1 MYKSILSGAFHGM
14 ESFLVQVE
22 ADISDGLPCMD
33 MIGYLSSEVK
43 ETRERVRVG
52 IKNSG
57 YQLPVKRITINLS
70 PADIRKGGSAFD
82 LPVALALLAASGQMD
97 EISGI
102 ADASRMSG
110 ENEEPEKTGK
120 TGEFLV
126 LGEMGLDGTIKPV
139 KGVFPILMHALDM
152 GISKCI
158 VPIENREE
166 AEAVD
171 GMQVWAVRTL
181 AEAVAVWTGKLDTS
195 GSSDDRNAE
204 AEREKTEKDESGG
217 SRMINREN
225 KKDFADVCGQE
236 MAKRAAEIAAAGFHN
251 LLLVGPPGSGKSM
264 IAERI
269 PTIMPLMSREES
281 IAVTKI
287 CSMAG
292 KLQKGEGMVRQRPFL
307 QPHHTITAQALVG
320 GGNTPMPGIVTLA
333 HRGVLFLDELPEFGR
348 EKLDLLRQP
357 VEDKK
362 IQVIRARYA
371 CTYPSDFLFVGAMN
385 PCPCGYYPDLHKCN
399 CTDQEREK
407 YQKRISGAL
416 LNRLDICAEAGRIEW
431 GQLQKNGNESSAMI
445 AQRVQKAIDRQKKR
459 YKRDN
464 KFNADLTNKETMQF
478 CRMNPGAER
487 ILERTYTKYQLN
499 PRSLFRIRRL
509 ARTIA
514 DLVESD
520 EIKEAHV
527 SEAIALNK
535 GLWHA

>member
-97 EISGI
+97 TISGT
-102 ADASRMSG
+102 
-110 ENEEPEKTGK
+110 E
-120 TGEFLV
+120 EFLV

-139 KGVFPILMHALDM
+139 RGVFPILMYALEM
-152 GISKCI
+152 GIGKCI

-181 AEAVAVWTGKLDTS
+181 AEAVAVWTGKLDAG

-204 AEREKTEKDESGG
+204 AEREKTENDENCG
-217 SRMINREN
+217 SRMINWKN
-225 KKDFADVCGQE
+225 KKDFVDVCGQE

-287 CSMAG
+287 SSMAG
-292 KLQKGEGMVRQRPFL
+292 KLQKGEGMVWQRPFL
-307 QPHHTITAQALVG
+307 QPHHTTTAQALVG
-320 GGNTPMPGIVTLA
+320 GGNMPMPGIVTLA

-362 IQVIRARYA
+362 VQVIRARYA

-399 CTDQEREK
+399 CTDQERER
-407 YQKRISGAL
+407 YQKRVSGAL
-416 LNRLDICAEAGRIEW
+416 LNRLDICAEVGRIEW
-431 GQLQKNGNESSAMI
+431 GQLQKTGNESSAVI
-445 AQRVQKAIDRQKKR
+445 ARRVQKAISRQKKR
-459 YKRDN
+459 YGMDN
-464 KFNADLTNKETMQF
+464 KFNADLTNKETMRY
-478 CRMNPGAER
+478 CGMNPGAEH

-514 DLVESD
+514 DLAESD
-520 EIKEAHV
+520 EIREAHV

-535 GLWHA
+535 GLWHE

>member
-70 PADIRKGGSAFD
+70 PADVRKGGSAFD

-97 EISGI
+97 EAAKM
-102 ADASRMSG
+102 ADAAR
-110 ENEEPEKTGK
+110 ENEEARG
-120 TGEFLV
+120 TGEYLV

-152 GISKCI
+152 GIGKCI

-171 GMQVWAVRTL
+171 GMQVRAVSSL
-181 AEAVAVWTGKLDTS
+181 AEAVSVWTGRQNAG

-204 AEREKTEKDESGG
+204 EEKTENDETVG
-217 SRMINREN
+217 SLVINREN

-292 KLQKGEGMVRQRPFL
+292 KLQKGEGMVWQRPFL

-348 EKLDLLRQP
+348 EKLDLLRRP

-362 IQVIRARYA
+362 VQIIRARYA
-371 CTYPSDFLFVGAMN
+371 CTYPSDFLLVGAMN

-399 CTDQEREK
+399 CTDQERER
-407 YQKRISGAL
+407 YQKRVSGAL
-416 LNRLDICAEAGRIEW
+416 LNRLDICAEVGRIEW
-431 GQLQKNGNESSAMI
+431 GQLQKQGNESSAVI
-445 AQRVQKAIDRQKKR
+445 SKRVQKAINRQKIR
-459 YKRDN
+459 YGMDN
-464 KFNADLTNKETMQF
+464 KFNADLSNEETILY
-478 CRMNPGAER
+478 CGMNAGAER

-514 DLVESD
+514 DLAESD

>member
-70 PADIRKGGSAFD
+70 PADVRKGGSAFD

-97 EISGI
+97 AMTE
-102 ADASRMSG
+102 
-110 ENEEPEKTGK
+110 TGD
-120 TGEFLV
+120 FLV

-139 KGVFPILMHALDM
+139 KGVFPILMHALEM
-152 GISKCI
+152 GIRKCI
-158 VPIENREE
+158 VPIENQKE

-171 GMQVWAVRTL
+171 GMQVRAVSSL
-181 AEAVAVWTGKLDTS
+181 VEAVSVWTGRLDT
-195 GSSDDRNAE
+195 GRSSDARNTG
-204 AEREKTEKDESGG
+204 AEREKAENDETGG
-217 SRMINREN
+217 SRIINREN

-287 CSMAG
+287 SSMAG
-292 KLQKGEGMVRQRPFL
+292 KLQKGEGMVWQRPFL

-320 GGNTPMPGIVTLA
+320 GGTTPMPGIVTLA

-357 VEDKK
+357 IEDKK
-362 IQVIRARYA
+362 VQVIRARYA
-371 CTYPSDFLFVGAMN
+371 CTYPSDFLLVGAMN

-399 CTDQEREK
+399 CTDQERER
-407 YQKRISGAL
+407 YQKRVSGAL
-416 LNRLDICAEAGRIEW
+416 LNRLDICAEVGRIEW
-431 GQLQKNGNESSAMI
+431 GQLQKQGNESSAVI
-445 AQRVQKAIDRQKKR
+445 SQRVQKAINRQKMR
-459 YKRDN
+459 YVIDN
-464 KFNADLTNKETMQF
+464 KFNADLTNEETMQY
-478 CRMNPGAER
+478 CEINAGAER
-487 ILERTYTKYQLN
+487 ILEKTYTKYQLN

-514 DLVESD
+514 DLAESD

-535 GLWHA
+535 GLWHE

>member
-70 PADIRKGGSAFD
+70 PADVRKGGSAFD

-97 EISGI
+97 EAAKM
-102 ADASRMSG
+102 ADAAR
-110 ENEEPEKTGK
+110 ENEEARG
-120 TGEFLV
+120 TGEYLV

-152 GISKCI
+152 GIGKCI

-171 GMQVWAVRTL
+171 GMQVRAVSSL
-181 AEAVAVWTGKLDTS
+181 AEAVSVWTGRQNAG

-204 AEREKTEKDESGG
+204 EKTENDETVG
-217 SRMINREN
+217 SLVINREN

-292 KLQKGEGMVRQRPFL
+292 KLQKGEGMVWQRPFL

-320 GGNTPMPGIVTLA
+320 GGNTSMPGIVTLA

-362 IQVIRARYA
+362 VQIIRARYA
-371 CTYPSDFLFVGAMN
+371 CTYPSDFLLVGAMN

-399 CTDQEREK
+399 CTDQERER
-407 YQKRISGAL
+407 YQKRVSGAL
-416 LNRLDICAEAGRIEW
+416 LNRLDICAEVGRIEW
-431 GQLQKNGNESSAMI
+431 GQLQKQGNESSAVI
-445 AQRVQKAIDRQKKR
+445 AWRVQRAINRQKIR
-459 YKRDN
+459 YGMDN
-464 KFNADLTNKETMQF
+464 KFNADLSNEETILY
-478 CRMNPGAER
+478 CGMNAGAER

-514 DLVESD
+514 DLAESD

>member
-1 MYKSILSGAFHGM
+1 MYKSILSGTFHGM

-97 EISGI
+97 ETSRT
-102 ADASRMSG
+102 ADASG
-110 ENEEPEKTGK
+110 KIGKTGE

-126 LGEMGLDGTIKPV
+126 LGEMGLDGMIKPV
-139 KGVFPILMHALDM
+139 KGVFPILMHALER
-152 GISKCI
+152 GIGKCI
-158 VPIENREE
+158 VPIENQKE

-171 GMQVWAVRTL
+171 GMQVWAVSSL
-181 AEAVAVWTGKLDTS
+181 AEAVSVWMGKQKHVN
-195 GSSDDRNAE
+195 GIAMESDRIK
-204 AEREKTEKDESGG
+204 RTRKS
-217 SRMINREN
+217 

-251 LLLVGPPGSGKSM
+251 LLLIGPPGSGKSM

-292 KLQKGEGMVRQRPFL
+292 KLQKGEGMVWQRPFL

-357 VEDKK
+357 IEDKK
-362 IQVIRARYA
+362 VQVIRARYA

-385 PCPCGYYPDLHKCN
+385 PCPCGYYPDLHKCS
-399 CTDQEREK
+399 CTDQERER
-407 YQKRISGAL
+407 YQKRVSGAL
-416 LNRLDICAEAGRIEW
+416 LNRLDICAEVGRIAW
-431 GQLQKNGNESSAMI
+431 GQLQKQGNESSTVI
-445 AQRVQKAIDRQKKR
+445 SQRVQKAINRQKKR
-459 YKRDN
+459 YGIDN
-464 KFNADLTNKETMQF
+464 KFNADLTNEETMQY
-478 CRMNPGAER
+478 CGMNPGAER

-514 DLVESD
+514 DLAESD

-535 GLWHA
+535 GLWHE